1 MLSLYPLTR
10 AFYNN
15 IFFYCLKIFI
25 VMSGVV
31 IIPMAITG
39 SLQLPPI
46 LGAVAAAL
54 TDLDDPIKNRIK
66 NIGRILLLFF
76 TAALLVE
83 SLMPHPLLF
92 FLLCAFG
99 TTALMMLSALG
110 ERFATLAFGTLV
122 ISVYAMLTFEPNRVW
137 YIQPLMLLSGALW
150 YHLISLPFHFIWP
163 ARPITDSL
171 AHCYRELA
179 AFLELKAR
187 FFDPDEVESI
197 ESLKLKLSIAGK
209 QLTTRLNQTRDV
221 IMRRLRLQ
229 QDTAPHLFPELLNAY
244 IVAQSLYERASSVH
258 VDYLLLHEK
267 FRYSDL
273 LFRFQRLMMQQGS
286 EARTIAMTLTEHQHY
301 HYSQYLARLTLRLE
315 ETITQLETTRNPIDL
330 EIDTLR
336 HLLHNLAQIN
346 LLLSKLQSP
355 HITKAKH
362 REIQSP
368 EDLRQNLKL
377 FFPEQAPA
385 SAIDPQATPLSY
397 RHRFKAVIERFKM
410 HLTPQSEIYRHA
422 VRMGFVMGVGY
433 LTILIG
439 TKGHQYLF
447 PDTPMTTRIFW
458 IVLTAIFV
466 CQPNYSAT
474 KTRILKRLSGTIAGV
489 IITIL
494 FLELSP
500 SIPLQALT
508 VIVSGTLFFA
518 LSAVRYSFA
527 TALITIMIL
536 IGFNLNDY
544 GFIAP
549 ERLIDT
555 LIGCAIAWIASHYI
569 LPDWR
574 YYNVPASYQ
583 KAALA
588 NCRYLE
594 AIREQYHCGRHDH
607 LDYITSRM
615 RANDADSELSLLFS
629 ALSDTQQQ
637 SNAEKEQLFHNL
649 CLNST
654 YLGYLSALGAHRTK
668 IRSPESLSLLDAITD
683 FIVTSL
689 SEKKFDKTRYSELK
703 QQLLLATSNLSL
715 KTTEKASATQ
725 SQASEA
731 PEAHIAAEQL
741 LLQQLHLLLRATPSY
756 LKALFHV

>member
-1 MLSLYPLTR
+1 
-10 AFYNN
+10 
-15 IFFYCLKIFI
+15 
-25 VMSGVV
+25 MSGVV
-31 IIPMAITG
+31 IIPMTITG

-54 TDLDDPIKNRIK
+54 TDLDDHIKNRIK
-66 NIGRILLLFF
+66 NIGLILLLFF
-76 TAALLVE
+76 IASVLVE
-83 SLMPHPLLF
+83 ILMPHPVLF

-99 TTALMMLSALG
+99 TTLLMMFRALG

-122 ISVYAMLTFEPNRVW
+122 ISVYAMLTFDVERAW
-137 YIQPLMLLSGALW
+137 YLQPLMLLSGALW
-150 YHLISLPFHFIWP
+150 FHLISLPFHFIWP
-163 ARPITDSL
+163 ARPVTDSL

-209 QLTTRLNQTRDV
+209 QLTMRLNQTREV

-229 QDTAPHLFPELLNAY
+229 RDADTKLFPELLNAY
-244 IVAQSLYERASSVH
+244 LTAQSLYERASSVH

-286 EARTIAMTLTEHQHY
+286 EARTIAMTLTEYQNY
-301 HYSQYLARLTLRLE
+301 RYSNYLARLTLRLE
-315 ETITQLETTRNPIDL
+315 ETITQLETANKGEDQ

-346 LLLSKLQSP
+346 LLLSKLQSTTNVEKQNALNS
-355 HITKAKH
+355 H
-362 REIQSP
+362 QL
-368 EDLRQNLKL
+368 EDLRHNLALLLPGKTA
-377 FFPEQAPA
+377 Q
-385 SAIDPQATPLSY
+385 LSWKN
-397 RHRFKAVIERFKM
+397 RFKAVIERLKM
-410 HLTPQSEIYRHA
+410 HLTPESEIYRHA
-422 VRMGFVMGVGY
+422 IRMGFVMGVGY
-433 LTILIG
+433 LIILLG
-439 TKGHQYLF
+439 TGIHQYLF

-489 IITIL
+489 VITIL

-500 SIPLQALT
+500 SIPLQALV
-508 VIVSGTLFFA
+508 VIASGTLFFA

-555 LIGCAIAWIASHYI
+555 LIGCAIAWIASHVI

-574 YYNVPASYQ
+574 YYNVPASYS
-583 KAALA
+583 KAANA
-588 NCRYLE
+588 NCEYLAE
-594 AIREQYHCGRHDH
+594 IRTQYHQGRSDN
-607 LDYITSRM
+607 LAYITSRM

-629 ALSDTQQQ
+629 ALSDTKQQ
-637 SNAEKEQLFHNL
+637 SSEAKEILFHNL

-654 YLGYLSALGAHRTK
+654 FLGYLSALGAHRNQ
-668 IRSPESLSLLDAITD
+668 IQSPRILTALDQVTD
-683 FIVTSL
+683 FIIHSL
-689 SEKKFDKTRYSELK
+689 QSKQFSKMRYSELK
-703 QQLLLATSNLSL
+703 ILLSEQL
-715 KTTEKASATQ
+715 
-725 SQASEA
+725 QASQSSRQDHYSMNEA
-731 PEAHIAAEQL
+731 AIERL
-741 LLQQLHLLLRATPSY
+741 LLQQLHLLLRSLPSY
-756 LKALFHV
+756 LRALFNV

>member
-31 IIPMAITG
+31 IIPMTITG

-54 TDLDDPIKNRIK
+54 TDLDDHIKNRIK
-66 NIGRILLLFF
+66 NIGLILLLFF
-76 TAALLVE
+76 IASVLVE
-83 SLMPHPLLF
+83 ILMPHPVLF

-99 TTALMMLSALG
+99 TTLLMMFRALG

-122 ISVYAMLTFEPNRVW
+122 ISVYAMLTFDVERAW
-137 YIQPLMLLSGALW
+137 YLQPLMLLSGALW
-150 YHLISLPFHFIWP
+150 FHLISLPFHFIWP
-163 ARPITDSL
+163 ARPVTDSL

-209 QLTTRLNQTRDV
+209 QLTMRLNQTREV

-229 QDTAPHLFPELLNAY
+229 RDADTKLFPELLNAY
-244 IVAQSLYERASSVH
+244 LTAQSLYERASSVH

-286 EARTIAMTLTEHQHY
+286 EARTIAMTLTEYQNY
-301 HYSQYLARLTLRLE
+301 RYSNYLARLTLRLE
-315 ETITQLETTRNPIDL
+315 ETITQLETANKGEDQ

-346 LLLSKLQSP
+346 LLLSKLQSTTNVEKQNALNS
-355 HITKAKH
+355 H
-362 REIQSP
+362 QL
-368 EDLRQNLKL
+368 EDLRHNLALLLPGKTA
-377 FFPEQAPA
+377 Q
-385 SAIDPQATPLSY
+385 LSWKN
-397 RHRFKAVIERFKM
+397 RFKAVIERLKM
-410 HLTPQSEIYRHA
+410 HLTPESEIYRHA
-422 VRMGFVMGVGY
+422 IRMGFVMGVGY
-433 LTILIG
+433 LIILLG
-439 TKGHQYLF
+439 TGIHQYLF

-489 IITIL
+489 VITIL

-500 SIPLQALT
+500 SIPLQALV
-508 VIVSGTLFFA
+508 VIASGTLFFA

-555 LIGCAIAWIASHYI
+555 LIGCAIAWIASHVI

-574 YYNVPASYQ
+574 YYNVPASYS
-583 KAALA
+583 KAANA
-588 NCRYLE
+588 NCEYLAE
-594 AIREQYHCGRHDH
+594 IRTQYHQGRSDN
-607 LDYITSRM
+607 LAYITSRM

-629 ALSDTQQQ
+629 ALSDTKQQ
-637 SNAEKEQLFHNL
+637 SSEAKEILFHNL

-654 YLGYLSALGAHRTK
+654 FLGYLSALGAHRNQ
-668 IRSPESLSLLDAITD
+668 IQSPRILTALDQVTD
-683 FIVTSL
+683 FIIHSL
-689 SEKKFDKTRYSELK
+689 QSKQFSKMRYSELK
-703 QQLLLATSNLSL
+703 ILLSEQL
-715 KTTEKASATQ
+715 
-725 SQASEA
+725 QASQSSRQDHYSMNEA
-731 PEAHIAAEQL
+731 AIERL
-741 LLQQLHLLLRATPSY
+741 LLQQLHLLLRSLPSY
-756 LKALFHV
+756 LRALFNV

>member
-31 IIPMAITG
+31 IIPMTITG

-54 TDLDDPIKNRIK
+54 TDLDDHIKNRIK
-66 NIGRILLLFF
+66 NIGLILLLFF
-76 TAALLVE
+76 IASVLVE
-83 SLMPHPLLF
+83 ILMPHPVLF

-99 TTALMMLSALG
+99 TTLLMMFRALG

-122 ISVYAMLTFEPNRVW
+122 ISVYAMLTFDVERAW
-137 YIQPLMLLSGALW
+137 YLQPLMLLSGALW
-150 YHLISLPFHFIWP
+150 FHLISLPFHFIWP
-163 ARPITDSL
+163 ARPVTDSL

-209 QLTTRLNQTRDV
+209 QLTMRLNQTREV

-229 QDTAPHLFPELLNAY
+229 RDADTKLFPELLNAY
-244 IVAQSLYERASSVH
+244 LTAQSLYERASSVH

-286 EARTIAMTLTEHQHY
+286 EARTIAMTLTEYQNY
-301 HYSQYLARLTLRLE
+301 RYSNYLARLTLRLE
-315 ETITQLETTRNPIDL
+315 ETITQLETANKGEDQ

-346 LLLSKLQSP
+346 LLLSKLQSTTNVEKQNALNS
-355 HITKAKH
+355 H
-362 REIQSP
+362 QL
-368 EDLRQNLKL
+368 EDLRHNLALLLPGKTA
-377 FFPEQAPA
+377 Q
-385 SAIDPQATPLSY
+385 LSWKN
-397 RHRFKAVIERFKM
+397 RFKAVIERLKM
-410 HLTPQSEIYRHA
+410 HLTPESEIYRHA
-422 VRMGFVMGVGY
+422 IRMGFVMGVGY
-433 LTILIG
+433 LIILLG
-439 TKGHQYLF
+439 TGIHQYLF

-489 IITIL
+489 VITIL

-500 SIPLQALT
+500 SIPLQALV
-508 VIVSGTLFFA
+508 VIASGTLFFA

-555 LIGCAIAWIASHYI
+555 LIGCAIAWIASHVI

-574 YYNVPASYQ
+574 YYNVPASYS
-583 KAALA
+583 KAANA
-588 NCRYLE
+588 NCEYLAE
-594 AIREQYHCGRHDH
+594 IRTQYHQGRSDN
-607 LDYITSRM
+607 LAYITSRM

-629 ALSDTQQQ
+629 ALSDTKQQN
-637 SNAEKEQLFHNL
+637 SEAKEILFHNL

-654 YLGYLSALGAHRTK
+654 FLGYLSALGAHRNQ
-668 IRSPESLSLLDAITD
+668 IQSPRILTALDQVTD
-683 FIVTSL
+683 FIIHSL
-689 SEKKFDKTRYSELK
+689 QSKQFSKMRYSELK
-703 QQLLLATSNLSL
+703 ILLSEQL
-715 KTTEKASATQ
+715 
-725 SQASEA
+725 QASQSSRQDHYSMNEA
-731 PEAHIAAEQL
+731 AIERL
-741 LLQQLHLLLRATPSY
+741 LLQQLHLLLRSLPSY
-756 LKALFHV
+756 LRALFNV

>member
-25 VMSGVV
+25 VMAGVV
-31 IIPMAITG
+31 MIPMILTG
-39 SLQLPPI
+39 SLQLSPI

-83 SLMPHPLLF
+83 FLMPHPLLF
-92 FLLCAFG
+92 FLLCTFG
-99 TTALMMLSALG
+99 TTLLMMFRAFG
-110 ERFATLAFGTLV
+110 ERFATLAFGILV
-122 ISVYAMLTFEPNRVW
+122 ISIYAMLTFDAERIW

-150 YHLISLPFHFIWP
+150 FHLISLPFHFIWP
-163 ARPITDSL
+163 ARPVTDSL

-187 FFDPDEVESI
+187 FFDPDEIESI
-197 ESLKLKLSIAGK
+197 ESLKLKLSIASK
-209 QLTTRLNQTRDV
+209 QLTMRLNQTREM
-221 IMRRLRLQ
+221 IMRRIRLQ
-229 QDTAPHLFPELLNAY
+229 QDSSTNPFPELLNAY
-244 IVAQSLYERASSVH
+244 IVAQSLYERASSIH
-258 VDYLLLHEK
+258 VDYLLLHEN

-286 EARTIAMTLTEHQHY
+286 ESRTIAMTLTEHQDY
-301 HYSQYLARLTLRLE
+301 RYSHYLARLTLRLE
-315 ETITQLETTRNPIDL
+315 ETIVQLARTNQDQKIDSL
-330 EIDTLR
+330 H
-336 HLLHNLAQIN
+336 HLLHNLSQIN
-346 LLLSKLQSP
+346 LLLSKLQRRTTIEKEHST
-355 HITKAKH
+355 HITQQIDSSHLALFLPEQTAKL
-362 REIQSP
+362 S
-368 EDLRQNLKL
+368 RQN
-377 FFPEQAPA
+377 
-385 SAIDPQATPLSY
+385 
-397 RHRFKAVIERFKM
+397 RFKAVIERLKI
-410 HLTPQSEIYRHA
+410 HLTTESEIYRHA
-422 VRMGFVMGVGY
+422 IRMGFVMGIGY
-433 LTILIG
+433 LVILFG
-439 TKGHQYLF
+439 TAVYQYLF
-447 PDTPMTTRIFW
+447 PDTVMTTRIYW

-474 KTRILKRLSGTIAGV
+474 KSRILKRLSGTIAGV

-494 FLELSP
+494 FLELAP
-500 SIPLQALT
+500 SIPLQAL
-508 VIVSGTLFFA
+508 VMIVSGTLFFA

-574 YYNVPASYQ
+574 YYNVPASYL
-583 KAALA
+583 KAAKA
-588 NCRYLE
+588 NCEYLAE
-594 AIREQYHCGRHDH
+594 IRLQYHQGRHNS
-607 LDYITSRM
+607 LTYITSRM
-615 RANDADSELSLLFS
+615 RANDADSELSLLFA

-637 SNAEKEQLFHNL
+637 SKEAKEQLFHNL

-654 YLGYLSALGAHRTK
+654 FLGYLSALGAHRTQ
-668 IRSPESLSLLDAITD
+668 IQSSELLTTLDHVTD
-683 FIVTSL
+683 FIIHTL
-689 SEKKFDKTRYSELK
+689 QDRKFDKTQYSALK
-703 QQLLLATSNLSL
+703 ALLAEQLQAPWQPT
-715 KTTEKASATQ
+715 KQKDQQHEKAI
-725 SQASEA
+725 E
-731 PEAHIAAEQL
+731 HL
-741 LLQQLHLLLRATPSY
+741 LLQQLHLLLRSLPGY
-756 LKALFHV
+756 LRALFNV

>member
-31 IIPMAITG
+31 IIPMTITG

-54 TDLDDPIKNRIK
+54 TDLDDHIKNRIK
-66 NIGRILLLFF
+66 NIGLILLLFF
-76 TAALLVE
+76 IASVLVE
-83 SLMPHPLLF
+83 ILMPHPVLF

-99 TTALMMLSALG
+99 TTLLMMFRALG

-122 ISVYAMLTFEPNRVW
+122 ISVYAMLTFDVERAW
-137 YIQPLMLLSGALW
+137 YLQPLMLLSGALW
-150 YHLISLPFHFIWP
+150 FHLISLPFHFIWP
-163 ARPITDSL
+163 ARPVTDSL

-209 QLTTRLNQTRDV
+209 QLTMRLNQTREV

-229 QDTAPHLFPELLNAY
+229 RDADTKLFPELLNAY
-244 IVAQSLYERASSVH
+244 LTAQSLYERASSVH

-286 EARTIAMTLTEHQHY
+286 EARTIAMTLTEYQNY
-301 HYSQYLARLTLRLE
+301 RYSNYLARLTLRLE
-315 ETITQLETTRNPIDL
+315 ETITQLETANKGEDQ

-346 LLLSKLQSP
+346 LLLSKLQHTTNVEKQNALNS
-355 HITKAKH
+355 H
-362 REIQSP
+362 QL
-368 EDLRQNLKL
+368 EDLRHNLALLLPGKTA
-377 FFPEQAPA
+377 Q
-385 SAIDPQATPLSY
+385 LSWKN
-397 RHRFKAVIERFKM
+397 RFKAVIERLKM
-410 HLTPQSEIYRHA
+410 HLTPESEIYRHA
-422 VRMGFVMGVGY
+422 IRMGFVMGVGY
-433 LTILIG
+433 LIILLG
-439 TKGHQYLF
+439 TGIHQYLF

-489 IITIL
+489 VITIL

-500 SIPLQALT
+500 SIPLQALV
-508 VIVSGTLFFA
+508 VIASGTLFFA

-555 LIGCAIAWIASHYI
+555 LIGCAIAWIASHVI

-574 YYNVPASYQ
+574 YYNVPASYS
-583 KAALA
+583 KAANA
-588 NCRYLE
+588 NCEYLAE
-594 AIREQYHCGRHDH
+594 IRTQYHQGRSDN
-607 LDYITSRM
+607 LAYITSRM

-629 ALSDTQQQ
+629 ALSDTKQQ
-637 SNAEKEQLFHNL
+637 SSEAKEILFHNL

-654 YLGYLSALGAHRTK
+654 FLGYLSALGAHRNQ
-668 IRSPESLSLLDAITD
+668 IQSPRILTALDQVTD
-683 FIVTSL
+683 FIIHSL
-689 SEKKFDKTRYSELK
+689 QSKQFNKMRYSELK
-703 QQLLLATSNLSL
+703 MLLSEQL
-715 KTTEKASATQ
+715 
-725 SQASEA
+725 QASQSSRQDHYSMNEA
-731 PEAHIAAEQL
+731 AIERL
-741 LLQQLHLLLRATPSY
+741 LLQQLHLLLRSLPSY
-756 LKALFHV
+756 LRALFNV

>member
-31 IIPMAITG
+31 IIPMAMTG

-54 TDLDDPIKNRIK
+54 TDLDDHIKNRIK
-66 NIGRILLLFF
+66 NIGLILLLFF
-76 TAALLVE
+76 IASVLVE
-83 SLMPHPLLF
+83 ILMPHPVLF

-99 TTALMMLSALG
+99 TTLLMMFRALG

-122 ISVYAMLTFEPNRVW
+122 ISVYAMLTFDAERAW
-137 YIQPLMLLSGALW
+137 YLQPLMLLSGALW
-150 YHLISLPFHFIWP
+150 FHLISLPFHFIWP
-163 ARPITDSL
+163 ARPVTDSL

-209 QLTTRLNQTRDV
+209 QLTMRLNQTREV

-229 QDTAPHLFPELLNAY
+229 RDADTKLFPELLNAY
-244 IVAQSLYERASSVH
+244 LTAQSLYERASSVH

-286 EARTIAMTLTEHQHY
+286 EARTIAMTLTEHQDY
-301 HYSQYLARLTLRLE
+301 HYSNYLARLTLRLE
-315 ETITQLETTRNPIDL
+315 ETITQLETTHEGEDQ

-336 HLLHNLAQIN
+336 HLLHNLSQIN
-346 LLLSKLQSP
+346 LLLSKLERSTNREKQNPLDS
-355 HITKAKH
+355 H
-362 REIQSP
+362 RL
-368 EDLRQNLKL
+368 EDLRHNLAL
-377 FFPEQAPA
+377 FLPEQV
-385 SAIDPQATPLSY
+385 ATLSWKN
-397 RHRFKAVIERFKM
+397 RLKAHIERLKM
-410 HLTPQSEIYRHA
+410 QLTPESEIYRHA
-422 VRMGFVMGVGY
+422 IRMGFVMGVGY
-433 LTILIG
+433 LIILLG
-439 TKGHQYLF
+439 TGIHQYLF

-489 IITIL
+489 VITIL

-500 SIPLQALT
+500 SIPLQALV
-508 VIVSGTLFFA
+508 VIASGTLFFA

-574 YYNVPASYQ
+574 YYNVPASYS
-583 KAALA
+583 KAANA
-588 NCRYLE
+588 NCEYLAE
-594 AIREQYHCGRHDH
+594 IRTQYHQGRNDS
-607 LDYITSRM
+607 LAYITSRM

-629 ALSDTQQQ
+629 ALSDAKQQ
-637 SNAEKEQLFHNL
+637 SHEAKETLFHNL

-654 YLGYLSALGAHRTK
+654 FLGYLSALGAHRNQ
-668 IRSPESLSLLDAITD
+668 IQSPELLTTLDQVTD
-683 FIVTSL
+683 FIINALQNRT
-689 SEKKFDKTRYSELK
+689 FDKAQYSALK
-703 QQLLLATSNLSL
+703 ALLAEQLQ
-715 KTTEKASATQ
+715 TTQQPKQKNQQTHEKAI
-725 SQASEA
+725 ER
-731 PEAHIAAEQL
+731 L
-741 LLQQLHLLLRATPSY
+741 LLQQLHLLLRSLPSY
-756 LKALFHV
+756 LRALFNV

>member
-1 MLSLYPLTR
+1 
-10 AFYNN
+10 
-15 IFFYCLKIFI
+15 
-25 VMSGVV
+25 MSGVV
-31 IIPMAITG
+31 IIPMTITG

-54 TDLDDPIKNRIK
+54 TDLDDHIKNRIK
-66 NIGRILLLFF
+66 NIGLILLLFF
-76 TAALLVE
+76 IASVLVE
-83 SLMPHPLLF
+83 ILMPHPVLF

-99 TTALMMLSALG
+99 TTLLMMFRALG

-122 ISVYAMLTFEPNRVW
+122 ISVYAMLTFDVERAW
-137 YIQPLMLLSGALW
+137 YLQPLMLLSGALW
-150 YHLISLPFHFIWP
+150 FHLISLPFHFIWP
-163 ARPITDSL
+163 ARPVTDSL

-209 QLTTRLNQTRDV
+209 QLTMRLNQTREV

-229 QDTAPHLFPELLNAY
+229 RDADTKLFPELLNAY
-244 IVAQSLYERASSVH
+244 LTAQSLYERASSVH

-286 EARTIAMTLTEHQHY
+286 EARTIAMTLTEYQNY
-301 HYSQYLARLTLRLE
+301 RYSNYLARLTLRLE
-315 ETITQLETTRNPIDL
+315 ETITQLETANKGEDQ

-346 LLLSKLQSP
+346 LLLSKLQRTTNVEKQNALNS
-355 HITKAKH
+355 H
-362 REIQSP
+362 QL
-368 EDLRQNLKL
+368 EDLRHNLALLLPGKTA
-377 FFPEQAPA
+377 Q
-385 SAIDPQATPLSY
+385 LSWKN
-397 RHRFKAVIERFKM
+397 RFKAVIERLKM
-410 HLTPQSEIYRHA
+410 HLTPESEIYRHA
-422 VRMGFVMGVGY
+422 IRMGFVMGVGY
-433 LTILIG
+433 LIILLG
-439 TKGHQYLF
+439 TGIHQYLF

-489 IITIL
+489 VITIL

-500 SIPLQALT
+500 SIPLQALV
-508 VIVSGTLFFA
+508 VIASGTLFFA

-555 LIGCAIAWIASHYI
+555 LIGCAIAWIASHVI

-574 YYNVPASYQ
+574 YYNVPASYS
-583 KAALA
+583 KAANA
-588 NCRYLE
+588 NCEYLAE
-594 AIREQYHCGRHDH
+594 IRTQYHQGRSDN
-607 LDYITSRM
+607 LAYITSRM

-629 ALSDTQQQ
+629 ALSDTKQQN
-637 SNAEKEQLFHNL
+637 SEAKEILFHNL

-654 YLGYLSALGAHRTK
+654 FLGYLSALGAHRNQ
-668 IRSPESLSLLDAITD
+668 IQSPRILTALDQVTD
-683 FIVTSL
+683 FIIHSL
-689 SEKKFDKTRYSELK
+689 QSKQFNKMRYSELK
-703 QQLLLATSNLSL
+703 MLLSEQL
-715 KTTEKASATQ
+715 
-725 SQASEA
+725 QASQSARQDHYSMNEA
-731 PEAHIAAEQL
+731 AIERL
-741 LLQQLHLLLRATPSY
+741 LLQQLHLLLRSLPSY
-756 LKALFHV
+756 LRALFNV

>member
-31 IIPMAITG
+31 IIPMVMTG

-54 TDLDDPIKNRIK
+54 TDLDDHIKNRIK
-66 NIGRILLLFF
+66 NIGLILLLFF
-76 TAALLVE
+76 IASVLVE
-83 SLMPHPLLF
+83 ILMPHPVLF

-99 TTALMMLSALG
+99 TTLLMMFRALG

-122 ISVYAMLTFEPNRVW
+122 ISVYAMLTFDAERTW
-137 YIQPLMLLSGALW
+137 YLQPLMLLSGALW
-150 YHLISLPFHFIWP
+150 FHLISLPFHFIWP
-163 ARPITDSL
+163 ARPVTDSL

-209 QLTTRLNQTRDV
+209 QLTMRLNQTREV

-229 QDTAPHLFPELLNAY
+229 RDTDTKLLPELLNAY
-244 IVAQSLYERASSVH
+244 LTAQSLYERASSVH

-286 EARTIAMTLTEHQHY
+286 EARTIAMTLTEHQDY
-301 HYSQYLARLTLRLE
+301 HYSNYLVRLTLRLE
-315 ETITQLETTRNPIDL
+315 ETITQLEIAHEREE

-336 HLLHNLAQIN
+336 HLLHNLSQIN
-346 LLLSKLQSP
+346 LLLSKLERSTNREKQNALDS
-355 HITKAKH
+355 H
-362 REIQSP
+362 RL
-368 EDLRQNLKL
+368 EDLRHNLAL
-377 FFPEQAPA
+377 FLPEQV
-385 SAIDPQATPLSY
+385 AILSWKN
-397 RHRFKAVIERFKM
+397 RLKAYIERLKM
-410 HLTPQSEIYRHA
+410 QLTPESEVYRHA
-422 VRMGFVMGVGY
+422 IRMGFVMGVGY
-433 LTILIG
+433 LIILLG
-439 TKGHQYLF
+439 TGIHQYFF

-489 IITIL
+489 VITIL

-500 SIPLQALT
+500 SIPLQALV
-508 VIVSGTLFFA
+508 VIASGTLFFA

-574 YYNVPASYQ
+574 YYNVPASYS
-583 KAALA
+583 KAANA
-588 NCRYLE
+588 NCEYLAE
-594 AIREQYHCGRHDH
+594 IRTQYHHGRSDS
-607 LDYITSRM
+607 LAYITSRM

-629 ALSDTQQQ
+629 ALSDTKQQ
-637 SNAEKEQLFHNL
+637 SNKAKEALFHNL

-654 YLGYLSALGAHRTK
+654 FLGYLSALGAHRNQ
-668 IRSPESLSLLDAITD
+668 IQSPELLETLDRVTD
-683 FIVTSL
+683 FIIDTLQNRS
-689 SEKKFDKTRYSELK
+689 FDKVQYSTLK
-703 QQLLLATSNLSL
+703 VLLAEQLQASQQPKQKDQQTH
-715 KTTEKASATQ
+715 EKAI
-725 SQASEA
+725 ER
-731 PEAHIAAEQL
+731 L
-741 LLQQLHLLLRATPSY
+741 LLQQLHLLFRSLPSY
-756 LKALFHV
+756 LQALFNV